1 MSQSLS
7 LLKVL
12 NPQAGWYRG
21 DFHAHTNYSDGV
33 HTPAQLVEVA
43 IAEGLDFFAVTDHNT
58 IDSFSKFGDDPTTLI
73 IPGLEVTLK
82 EGHFNVFGMEGRL
95 DWMEHICTGKNISE
109 LTGIYGTTTALMQGA
124 SSQGLLNSIN
134 HPLMPWE
141 PPLEW
146 RDRATDLRY
155 LDCLEIWNDPSWPE
169 NDHANPKAVAL
180 WTDWLNAGYRITAI
194 GGSDYHQPV
203 PEPGQDKP
211 PERLGLPS
219 TYVYAEQLSGAAIL
233 EGLRRRRAYV
243 SMGAR
248 VTFQAQAD
256 GTTYE
261 IGADLGEL
269 SGAIDF
275 KATVTDCPSSGRAQI
290 VRNGQVVSETP
301 IEGGQ
306 AVLRWRNDADP
317 ARSDWCRLDV
327 FGEEGQ
333 MMAITNPIYV
343 GPRRRPV
350 SHSYGDFASAP
361 SGKQS

>member
-1 MSQSLS
+1 MAESLS
-7 LLKVL
+7 LSKVF
-12 NPQAGWYRG
+12 NSQAGWYRG
-21 DFHAHTNYSDGV
+21 DFHAHTSFSDGV
-33 HTPAQLVEVA
+33 HSPDELVEVA
-43 IAEGLDFFAVTDHNT
+43 RAEGLDFIAVTDHNT
-58 IDSFSKFGDDPTTLI
+58 ISAFAEFGKQEQALV
-73 IPGLEVTLK
+73 IPGMEVTLRD
-82 EGHFNVFGMEGRL
+82 GHFNVFGVEGWSEWMEGFVNER
-95 DWMEHICTGKNISE
+95 DTGERRGRAPSDILRQTS
-109 LTGIYGTTTALMQGA
+109 AL
-124 SSQGLLNSIN
+124 GLLNSLN
-134 HPLMPWE
+134 HPVLEPWQ
-141 PPLEW
+141 W
-146 RDRATDLRY
+146 RDGSADLHHVH
-155 LDCLEIWNDPSWPE
+155 CLEVWNDPSWPD
-169 NDHANPKAVAL
+169 NLHANPKAVAL

-194 GGSDYHQPV
+194 GGSDYHQPA

-261 IGADLGEL
+261 IGADLGER